1 MMTKKTESNP
11 KGAGRPEVDIYLKRV
26 PFNCRLPTWLVV
38 WLRDQDDSQSEIIET
53 AIIAHHQLNKEKL
66 SNP

>member
-1 MMTKKTESNP
+1 MNKKTESNP
-11 KGAGRPEVDIYLKRV
+11 KGAGRPHIDSYLKKIPV
-26 PFNCRLPTWLVV
+26 TTRLPTWLVL

-53 AIIAHHQLNKEKL
+53 AIISHYQLNKEKL